1 MFCKCEEKKH
11 IFQYLEHQ
19 LDLVSC
25 YYFNLMNKLYTV
37 VAFYILKL
45 TAYNNNINLSLGFI
59 IKSLCSSKELH
70 YCHFQYFL
78 CYVWH
83 PVKSVILN
91 KSGHH
96 YTACIMSTYLKQY

>member
-59 IKSLCSSKELH
+59 ISLKS
-70 YCHFQYFL
+70 YIIVIFNIF
-78 CYVWH
+78 YVMY
-83 PVKSVILN
+83 
-91 KSGHH
+91 G
-96 YTACIMSTYLKQY
+96 TQ